1 MTKHY
6 CDRCGQLCNGF
17 KKHGKYTIRE
27 TDSFCSLDLC
37 NECQKELED
46 WMDNKTNINNQ
57 STKSVQE
64 QLKELMENTPEPNMP
79 HTNPAKDVKSPLL
92 PVKKIFG
99 LK

>member
-1 MTKHY
+1 MTKRY
-6 CDRCGQLCNGF
+6 CDRCGQLCG
-17 KKHGKYTIRE
+17 GLIEAKYRISKE
-27 TDSFCSLDLC
+27 VLHYLDLC
-37 NECQKELED
+37 DNCKIELED
-46 WMDNKTNINNQ
+46 WMDNKTNISNQ